1 MPHSREDFGP
11 NTWLVEEL
19 YRQYVTDPESVSDV
33 WQEFFEDY
41 QPRTGDGRPPAGGVS
56 PADAPAST
64 DESTV
69 SPGQTAEPEARAG
82 GEEATVSPPQR
93 EEAASLAEEAEEGR
107 REPEP
112 RSRPPEPAGQPL
124 TGAARVIAQRM
135 EESLGVPTA
144 TSVRQVSAKL
154 LEVNREILNRHLQR
168 TGGGKISFTHLI
180 AYAVTKAL
188 HAHPAMNVS
197 FTESDGKPAR
207 VPHEHVSLGLAV
219 DVKRDDGT
227 RTLIVPNIKD
237 ADTLDFAAFH
247 RAYEDLIAKVNANKL
262 SPDDFAGTTVTI
274 TNPGTVGTVQ
284 SVPRLMAGQAAIIGV
299 GAIMYPVEWA
309 GADPDTLAEIGVG
322 KTLTLTST
330 YDHRVIQGAES
341 GEFLGRVERYLLGED
356 DFYDEIFASM
366 DVPYVSVE
374 FRKDERPAHPTSL
387 EVAER
392 HMRLRHLIQM
402 YRVRGHLIA
411 DLDPLEQ
418 LEPDIHP
425 ELDPATYGFTIWDLD
440 RTFATG
446 GFGGQREMKLRDIL
460 AVLRD
465 AYCRTATVEY
475 MHSQDPEQKQWI
487 QEHVEQPQPA
497 LSTEEQQRILSK
509 LGEVEALEQF
519 LHKRYMGQRRYSL
532 EGAESTI
539 PMLDAILSDAA
550 DAGTVESVI
559 GMAHR
564 GRLDVLT
571 AIVGKS
577 YSDIFRE
584 FEGALPLDLPQG
596 SGDVKYHIGAE
607 GKFTAPSGK
616 NLKVTVA
623 SNPSHLEAVDP
634 VVEGMVRAK
643 QDLLDRGED
652 ENPVMPILIHGD
664 AAFAGQGVVA
674 ETFALS
680 ALHGFGTG
688 GTIHVI
694 VNNQVG
700 FTTGSDYGRSSTYA
714 SDVAKMVQAPIW
726 HVNGDDP
733 EACVR
738 VARLAFEF
746 RRRFHKDVVID
757 MWCYRRW
764 GHNEGDD
771 PSFTQPLMY
780 RKIKELR
787 PIRKRYVETLVNRGD
802 LTVEEAEEALQ
813 KFKQQLEKAFEEVP
827 REAKDRPPEVERTPP
842 PPLGQPAVETAVER
856 EALTHILDAI
866 TTVPDGFHAH
876 DKLAKGLEQRRGQLD
891 EDAVDWSTAEALAF
905 GSLVREGRTVRLS
918 GQDSR
923 RGTFSQRHSVLV
935 DQETGREYTPLTAL
949 EGESGGRF
957 FIYDSLLS
965 EFAVQGFEYG
975 YSVAS
980 PDALVL
986 WEAQFGDFINE
997 AQVVVDL
1004 MIAAGED
1011 KWGQTNG
1018 LVLLLPHGF
1027 EGQGPEHSSA
1037 RLERFLQLAAE
1048 DNMQVVVPSTPAQ
1061 YFHVLRRQAL
1071 RERKKP
1077 LIVFTP
1083 KSLLRMRE
1091 TFSGAADL
1099 SEKRFQPV
1107 LPDPSPPNEAKR
1119 VVLTQ
1124 GKFFWDL
1131 LKAREDWPVALFRVE
1146 EPYPFPQEELE
1157 DALKPYQ
1164 GVEVLWAQEEPE
1176 NMGSWH
1182 FMERMCRGELGLE
1195 LKVIAREE
1203 SASPATGSLAI
1214 HQQEQQRL
1222 IKRALDS
1229 DD

>member
-1 MPHSREDFGP
+1 LKEASVPSREDFGP

-41 QPRTGDGRPPAGGVS
+41 QPRTGDGRAPSRVAPPERPG
-56 PADAPAST
+56 PA
-64 DESTV
+64 
-69 SPGQTAEPEARAG
+69 R
-82 GEEATVSPPQR
+82 
-93 EEAASLAEEAEEGR
+93 
-107 REPEP
+107 PEP
-112 RSRPPEPAGQPL
+112 SRPPEPEALPAPR
-124 TGAARVIAQRM
+124 GAEPMRGPARVIAERM
-135 EESLGVPTA
+135 EESLQVPTA

-168 TGGGKISFTHLI
+168 SGGGKVSFTHLI

-188 HAHPAMNVS
+188 KDQPAMNVS
-197 FTESDGKPAR
+197 YAAVDGSPAR
-207 VPHEHVSLGLAV
+207 VAHEHVNLGLAV
-219 DVKRDDGT
+219 DVKREDGT
-227 RTLIVPNIKD
+227 RTLLVPNIKK
-237 ADTLDFAAFH
+237 AETLHFAAFH
-247 RAYEDLIAKVNANKL
+247 RAYEDLIDKVNANKI

-274 TNPGTVGTVQ
+274 TNPGTLGTVQ
-284 SVPRLMAGQAAIIGV
+284 SVPRLLAGQAAIIGV
-299 GAIMYPVEWA
+299 GAIVYPAEWA

-341 GEFLGRVERYLLGED
+341 GEFLGRVERYLLGEGE
-356 DFYDEIFASM
+356 FYEEIFASM
-366 DVPYVSVE
+366 DVPYVPVQW
-374 FRKDERPAHPTSL
+374 RKDERPAHPTGL
-387 EVAER
+387 EVAEH

-446 GFGGQREMKLRDIL
+446 GFHGQREMKLRDIL

-465 AYCRTATVEY
+465 AYCRTSTVEY
-475 MHSQDPEQKQWI
+475 MHSQDPEQKRWI
-487 QEHVEQPQPA
+487 QDRVESPQPA
-497 LSTEEQQRILSK
+497 LTTEEQQRILSK

-519 LHKRYMGQRRYSL
+519 LHARYLGQRRYSL

-539 PMLDAILSDAA
+539 PMLDTILSVAA
-550 DAGTVESVI
+550 DQGLPESVI
-559 GMAHR
+559 GMSHR

-571 AIVGKS
+571 SIVGKS

-616 NLKVTVA
+616 DIRVTVA

-643 QDLLDRGED
+643 QDQLDRGED
-652 ENPVMPILIHGD
+652 QNPVLPILIHGD

-688 GTIHVI
+688 GTVHVI
-694 VNNQVG
+694 VNNQLG

-738 VARLAFEF
+738 AARLAFEF
-746 RRRFHKDVVID
+746 RQQFHKDVVID
-757 MWCYRRW
+757 MWCYRKW

-780 RKIKELR
+780 RKIKDLR
-787 PIRKRYVETLVNRGD
+787 TIRKRYVETLVNRGD

-813 KFKQQLEKAFEEVP
+813 KFKQQLEKAFEEIP
-827 REAKDRPPEVERTPP
+827 REAKDRPPEVARTPP
-842 PPLGQPAVETAVER
+842 PALGQPAVETAVQR
-856 EALTHILDAI
+856 ETLVHVLDAI
-866 TTVPDGFHAH
+866 TRVPEGFHVH
-876 DKLAKGLEQRRGQLD
+876 PKLAKGLEQRRQQLD
-891 EDAVDWSTAEALAF
+891 ADAVDWSTAEALAF
-905 GSLVREGRTVRLS
+905 GSLVNEGRTVRLS

-935 DQETGREYTPLTAL
+935 DQETGQEYTPLTAL
-949 EGESGGRF
+949 EAELGGRF

-965 EFAVQGFEYG
+965 EFAVMGFEYG

-1004 MIAAGED
+1004 MVAAGED

-1027 EGQGPEHSSA
+1027 EGQGPEHSSG
-1037 RLERFLQLAAE
+1037 RIERFLQLAAE

-1061 YFHVLRRQAL
+1061 YFHALRRQAI

-1077 LIVFTP
+1077 LVVFTP

-1091 TFSGAADL
+1091 TFCPASLFTEG
-1099 SEKRFQPV
+1099 RFQPV
-1107 LPDPSPPNEAKR
+1107 IPDRSPPQEVRR

-1124 GKFFWDL
+1124 GKFYWDL
-1131 LKAREDWPVALFRVE
+1131 AKARERRPVALVRVE
-1146 EPYPFPQEELE
+1146 EVYPFPREQLQEVV
-1157 DALKPYQ
+1157 KRYR
-1164 GVEVLWAQEEPE
+1164 GTEVMWAQEEPE

-1182 FMERMCRGELGLE
+1182 FMERMCRRELGLE

-1203 SASPATGSLAI
+1203 SASPATGSMTI
-1214 HQQEQQRL
+1214 HQREQQAL
-1222 IKRALDS
+1222 VRAALAGR
-1229 DD
+1229 